1 MAAEMKAEQ
10 PPLVPNTPLYPIY
23 ATPIIKRNTDRP
35 TQSYL
40 DITFMD
46 KKSEG
51 IAVTEI
57 DAIIF
62 KNFYT
67 ASVTISTLVDKDKAG
82 GTGTYVPVL
91 EDRAIMPSPYFE
103 NDSQIWVTIFIS
115 EFNSNYSPGKPL
127 RFTLIQPSPVW
138 KDFEIRH
145 VCAVGKV
152 PLSEQCAL
160 VADGG
165 VSSIG
170 ADAQAAWRNRSLSS
184 FIKADTMFLANK
196 ANLLLEKAQRE
207 DNTKAILLK
216 GLKAAAIPALGK
228 TKMAKKKNETK
239 KAGLSLPG
247 GGGGGGG
254 TRKEVLML
262 DDDAERDPDELEPEP
277 DDLR

>member
-1 MAAEMKAEQ
+1 MSTIKAMAAEMKAEK

-35 TQSYL
+35 TETYL
-40 DITFMD
+40 DVTFMD
-46 KKSEG
+46 KKSDG

-67 ASVTISTLVDKDKAG
+67 ASLTISTLVDKAG
-82 GTGTYVPVL
+82 GTYVPVL
-91 EDRAIMPSPYFE
+91 ENRTIMPSPYFE
-103 NDSQIWVTIFIS
+103 NNSQSWVTIFIS

-138 KDFEIRH
+138 KDFEICH

-152 PLSEQCAL
+152 PPSGPGVLA
-160 VADGG
+160 ADGG
-165 VSSIG
+165 ISGTG

-184 FIKADTMFLANK
+184 LIKADSTFLSTK
-196 ANLLLEKAQRE
+196 TNLLLEKAQRE
-207 DNTKAILLK
+207 DHMQAVFPK
-216 GLKAAAIPALGK
+216 GQKGSAVPALGK
-228 TKMAKKKNETK
+228 TQMAKKKNETK

-247 GGGGGGG
+247 GGG
-254 TRKEVLML
+254 TRKEVAVL
-262 DDDAERDPDELEPEP
+262 DDDQDLEELEPEP
-277 DDLR
+277 DDLLR